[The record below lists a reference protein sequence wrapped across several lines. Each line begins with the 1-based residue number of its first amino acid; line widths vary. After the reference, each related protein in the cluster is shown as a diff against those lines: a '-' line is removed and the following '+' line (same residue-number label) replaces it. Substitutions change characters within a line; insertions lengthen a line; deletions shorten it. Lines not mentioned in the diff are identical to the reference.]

1 MKAEAPKAIRLQ
13 DYTPPAFEVEFIDL
27 YVELNDHETLV
38 TATQKLRR
46 LSDAPAPLVLNGQE
60 LELLEVSLNGEP
72 LPSNAYQVSDDF
84 LTLPDPPDEF
94 TLQTVVRIH
103 PEKNTALEGL
113 YRSGSM
119 FCTQCEAEGF
129 RKITYFP
136 DRPDVMTTFTTTVE
150 ADAKKYPVL
159 LSNGNPVD
167 SGTLETGRH
176 WVRWEDPF
184 RKPAYLFALVAGD
197 LGVLED
203 TFTTASGR
211 SVALRIYSEHENVPR
226 LGYAMTSLQQSM
238 QWDEE
243 RFGREY
249 DLDIY
254 MIVAVND
261 FNFGAMENKGLNLF
275 NAKYVLADPES
286 ATDSDFYHIQAVIA
300 HEYFHN
306 WTGNRVTCRDWFQL
320 SLKEGLTVFRDQ
332 EFSSDLN
339 SRPVKRIDDVNVL
352 RNHQFP
358 EDSGPMSHPVRPDTY
373 QEINNFY
380 TATVYEKGAE
390 VIRMMYNLLGREG
403 FRKGMDL
410 YFERHDGQ
418 AVTCDDFVA
427 ALEAANSVDLQQFRR
442 WYSQSG
448 TPELRASG
456 TYDADAQTYTLTV
469 EQSVPDTVG
478 QNGFGFAAKQAAGPE
493 ALLKQP
499 YHFPLEVGLLGAS
512 GNSLPLHLEG
522 SLNGVE
528 SGVLEVRE
536 AQQAFVFTNV
546 PESPIPSLLRGFS
559 APIKLHFDYTDEQ
572 LAFLM
577 AHDSDLFNRW
587 EAGQKLMIRVALQQV
602 QRLQEGGSVELPPVL
617 QNAFGSLLAEATTT
631 DAALLAQAL
640 TFPDERY
647 LGEQMEVIAVD
658 EIHQVRKALLEQLA
672 TAFSAE
678 LWKLYG
684 QLQTQEP
691 YQPDAEGMGRRA
703 LKNRCLSYLTCL
715 ETKEARQQAYTQF
728 REATNMTDASGALA
742 ALIHQPCREREQA
755 LALFFERWQNDPL
768 VITKWFTLQAM
779 STLPSTLETVRS
791 LLAHPAFDLKNPNK
805 ARALIGAFVHSNPT
819 QFHEASGKGYT
830 FLTEQVIT
838 LNRLNPTIAARLVGA
853 FNAWKRY
860 DSDRQALMKAQLE
873 QINQLPKLSGEVQEV
888 VSRALA
894 QA

>member
-1 MKAEAPKAIRLQ
+1 MKAEAPKAIRLA

-27 YVELNDHETLV
+27 YVELHDNETLV

-46 LSDAPAPLVLNGQE
+46 LGDQPAPLVLNGQE
-60 LELLEVSLNGEP
+60 LELLEVALNGEP
-72 LPSNAYQVSDDF
+72 LARGAYQVSDDA
-84 LTLPDPPDEF
+84 LTIPEAPAEL

-129 RKITYFP
+129 RKITYFQ
-136 DRPDVMTTFTTTVE
+136 DRPDVMTLFTTTVE
-150 ADAKKYPVL
+150 ADATKYPVL

-167 SGTLETGRH
+167 SGTLEEGRH

-197 LGVLED
+197 LGVLEAA
-203 TFTTASGR
+203 FTTASGR

-226 LGYAMTSLQQSM
+226 LGYAMESLKQSM
-238 QWDEE
+238 KWDEE

-390 VIRMMYNLLGREG
+390 VIRMMYNLLGRDG

-418 AVTCDDFVA
+418 AVTCDDFA
-427 ALEAANSVDLQQFRR
+427 AAMEAANAVDLQQFRR

-448 TPELRASG
+448 TPELKASG
-456 TYDADAQTYTLTV
+456 HYDATAQTYTLTV

-478 QNGFGFAAKQAAGPE
+478 QNGFGFAAKQAAGAE
-493 ALLKQP
+493 ALQKQP
-499 YHFPLEVGLLGAS
+499 YHFPLEAGLLGAS
-512 GNSLPLHLEG
+512 GNPLPLFVAGAADGQETA
-522 SLNGVE
+522 
-528 SGVLEVRE
+528 VLEVRE
-536 AQQAFVFTNV
+536 AQQEFVFTQV
-546 PESPIPSLLRGFS
+546 PEPPIPSLLRGFS
-559 APIKLHFDYTDEQ
+559 APVKLHFDYTDAQ

-577 AHDSDLFNRW
+577 AHDADLFNRW
-587 EAGQKLMIRVALQQV
+587 EAGQTLMVRIALQQV
-602 QRLQEGGSVELPPVL
+602 ERLRNGEPVALPEVL
-617 QNAFGSLLAEATTT
+617 QAAFGSLLADAATT

-647 LGEQMEVIAVD
+647 LGEQMDVVAVE
-658 EIHQVRKALLEQLA
+658 EIHQVRTRLLQQLA
-672 TAFSAE
+672 EAFSE
-678 LWKLYG
+678 PLWQLYHR
-684 QLQTQEP
+684 LNTPEP
-691 YQPDAEGMGRRA
+691 YQPDAASMGRRA

-728 REATNMTDASGALA
+728 REATNMTDVSGALA

-755 LALFFERWQNDPL
+755 LALFYERWQNDPL

-779 STLPSTLETVRS
+779 SSLPTTLETVRT

-819 QFHEASGKGYT
+819 QFHEASGKGYR
-830 FLTEQVIT
+830 FLTEQVKT

-860 DSDRQALMKAQLE
+860 DADRQAMMQAQLE
-873 QINQLPKLSGEVQEV
+873 EINQISNLSGEVQEV